1 MKEKFWNELADIFFK
16 DENLQKDHAELYEN
30 VKLTCDVIK
39 KQHEIQELD
48 KKLTELNKEN
58 AQ

>member
-1 MKEKFWNELADIFFK
+1 MKEDFWNELADIFFK
-16 DENLQKDHAELYEN
+16 DETLQKDHAKLYEN
-30 VKLTCDVIK
+30 IKLTCDVIK
-39 KQHEIQELD
+39 KHQEIEELN